1 MGRGRFFTSPR
12 LRGEVAPTPPY
23 PPPQA
28 GRVGWGRVRGPLRE
42 SELAERLPLPDP
54 LHSPSQTKGRSR
66 PSSTGCCVNALMAS
80 GEREQSV
87 ARRDDS
93 VSSERALAGDKDSA
107 SATWASDGGGA
118 RHVLPF
124 KMASAILT
132 LGGGA
137 QLEAGN
143 T

>member
-1 MGRGRFFTSPR
+1 MGA
-12 LRGEVAPTPPY
+12 GE
-23 PPPQA
+23 
-28 GRVGWGRVRGPLRE
+28 GPLRE
-42 SELAERLPLPDP
+42 SELVERLPLPDP
-54 LHSPSQTKGRSR
+54 LHSPSQTG
-66 PSSTGCCVNALMAS
+66 VNALMAS